1 MNKKPTIGL
10 VIGDAAGIGP
20 ELAAKLLAL
29 PDTTEQANI
38 LILGDAQILQAG
50 AEIAGCQAPLEVIT
64 ELDKLD
70 FSRGN
75 PLMLDLPAPEA
86 RSAPLGQVS
95 AACGKA
101 VLKNYTTALHLAWD
115 GVLDGFC
122 FTPFNKAALKLAG
135 NPCEDE
141 LQYAV
146 QELGYEQ
153 AVSEFN
159 VLGEMW
165 NARVTSHVPL
175 KDVAGLLSIER
186 IVNAIKLAHGALKA
200 AGFAHPRIAVAAL
213 NPHAGDNGNIGREEI
228 DIIAPA
234 VEQAKAL
241 QIPVEGP
248 FPGDT
253 LYLKIRDGQYHC
265 AVTMYHDQG
274 QTALKLLGF
283 DKGVTFLGG
292 FPFPITT
299 PAHGTAFDIAGQG
312 KANPEA
318 TWQAFRMVCEM
329 GRRRIARA

>member
-20 ELAAKLLAL
+20 ELAAKLLAR
-29 PDTTEQANI
+29 PDTSEQANVLVI
-38 LILGDAQILQAG
+38 GDRQILQAG
-50 AEIAGCQAPLEVIT
+50 ADIAGCKVQAEVIASPEEIEFT
-64 ELDKLD
+64 R
-70 FSRGN
+70 SN
-75 PLMLDLPAPEA
+75 PLLLDLPAPEA
-86 RSAPLGQVS
+86 RSAPMSQVS
-95 AACGKA
+95 AACGKG
-101 VLKNYTTALHLAWD
+101 VLTNYTTALHLAWD

-122 FTPFNKAALKLAG
+122 FTPFNKASLKLAG

-141 LQYAV
+141 LQYAA
-146 QELGYEQ
+146 QELRYEQ
-153 AVSEFN
+153 PVSEFN

-175 KDVAGLLSIER
+175 KDVAGLLSVER
-186 IVNAIKLAHGALKA
+186 IVSSIKLAHGALKA
-200 AGFAHPRIAVAAL
+200 AGFDRPRIAVAGL

-234 VEQAKAL
+234 VAQAKAL
-241 QIPVEGP
+241 QIHADGP

-283 DKGVTFLGG
+283 EKGVTFLGG

-318 TWQAFRMVCEM
+318 TRQAFQMVCEM
-329 GRRRIARA
+329 GRRRV